1 MTRLC
6 SLSLPPGSPM
16 QLPPAVNCQ
25 PQEEKK
31 KKKKKLSTPAFPM
44 FVGMTRHPSSPSST
58 SSSYYVKYGN
68 LMLIEKK
75 RQQQQHAKPAEP
87 DFKVRAWAKSKIT
100 RFPQAISG
108 CNFSLSFFLSDA
120 KWWRIKLKRAFH
132 HFWSVNELEFK
143 NRYNCLVIS
152 FNDIKKKQIKNKKS
166 EKLFQLNLF
175 LWWYFSNQ
183 LGNMKEIKPCFNNH
197 VTFPETTPFRRGEAR
212 ERDSGWEKR
221 RGSTYKMKR
230 NKMIW
235 HRGKKVYELVRVVP

>member
-31 KKKKKLSTPAFPM
+31 KKKKKLSTPAFSM

-87 DFKVRAWAKSKIT
+87 DFKVRA
-100 RFPQAISG
+100 
-108 CNFSLSFFLSDA
+108 
-120 KWWRIKLKRAFH
+120 
-132 HFWSVNELEFK
+132 
-143 NRYNCLVIS
+143 
-152 FNDIKKKQIKNKKS
+152 
-166 EKLFQLNLF
+166 
-175 LWWYFSNQ
+175 
-183 LGNMKEIKPCFNNH
+183 
-197 VTFPETTPFRRGEAR
+197 
-212 ERDSGWEKR
+212 
-221 RGSTYKMKR
+221 
-230 NKMIW
+230 
-235 HRGKKVYELVRVVP
+235 

>member
-108 CNFSLSFFLSDA
+108 CNFSLSFFSSDA

-152 FNDIKKKQIKNKKS
+152 FNDIKKNK
-166 EKLFQLNLF
+166 
-175 LWWYFSNQ
+175 
-183 LGNMKEIKPCFNNH
+183 
-197 VTFPETTPFRRGEAR
+197 
-212 ERDSGWEKR
+212 
-221 RGSTYKMKR
+221 
-230 NKMIW
+230 
-235 HRGKKVYELVRVVP
+235 